1 MNYQWNAITASTGES
16 INGMGDTED
25 FDRLLE
31 FFKALGNESRLKI
44 VALLADRDYT
54 VRELAQ
60 RLDLKEPTVS
70 EHLAM
75 LKKAGLVSVRPDGNH
90 RIYSFSAR
98 HLIDMNRELL
108 NREQLASMAGAVST
122 ERVTDDDRQVLKNYL
137 DGERLTTI
145 PSVRKKLMVILRW
158 LADQFE
164 YDRRY
169 TEKEVNAIINRRH
182 EDHATLRRELISY
195 DLLRREKGI
204 YWRPQPD
211 QDAEGT
217 TS

>member
-1 MNYQWNAITASTGES
+1 
-16 INGMGDTED
+16 MGDTED
-25 FDRLLE
+25 FNRLLE

-60 RLDLKEPTVS
+60 RLDLREPTVS

-75 LKKAGLVSVRPDGNH
+75 LKKAGLVSVKPDGNH

-108 NREQLASMAGAVST
+108 NREQLAAMADVVS
-122 ERVTDDDRQVLKNYL
+122 EGVANNDDRQVLKNYL
-137 DGERLTTI
+137 DGEHLTTI
-145 PSVRKKLMVILRW
+145 PSVRKKLMVILHW

-169 TEKEVNAIINRRH
+169 TEKEVNAIINRHH
-182 EDHATLRRELISY
+182 EDHATLRRELIGY

-204 YWRPQPD
+204 YWRPQ
-211 QDAEGT
+211 QDEHT
-217 TS
+217 EETPS

>member
-1 MNYQWNAITASTGES
+1 
-16 INGMGDTED
+16 MGDTED
-25 FDRLLE
+25 FNRLLE

-60 RLDLKEPTVS
+60 RLDLREPTVS

-75 LKKAGLVSVRPDGNH
+75 LRKAGLVSVKPDGNH

-108 NREQLASMAGAVST
+108 NREQLAALADVVS
-122 ERVTDDDRQVLKNYL
+122 EGVANNDDRQVLKNYL

-145 PSVRKKLMVILRW
+145 PSVRKKLMVILHW

-169 TEKEVNAIINRRH
+169 TEKEVNAIINRHH
-182 EDHATLRRELISY
+182 EDHATLRRELIGY

-211 QDAEGT
+211 EHTEET